1 MLSPMKTVLFDIT
14 DKSDL
19 LKELNDD
26 FDTLTD
32 IFELIDASIDE
43 DAPISLKDGGFIKE
57 GFNEELD
64 ELKSAKV
71 RGKQWLYDMEVTERE
86 KTGIK
91 NLKIGFNRVFG
102 YYFEVT
108 NSYKDQ
114 VPKEWIRKQTLTG
127 SERYMNEELK
137 EIYAEF

>member
-1 MLSPMKTVLFDIT
+1 
-14 DKSDL
+14 
-19 LKELNDD
+19 
-26 FDTLTD
+26 
-32 IFELIDASIDE
+32 
-43 DAPISLKDGGFIKE
+43 
-57 GFNEELD
+57 
-64 ELKSAKV
+64 
-71 RGKQWLYDMEVTERE
+71 MEVTERE
-86 KTGIK
+86 NTGIK

-137 EIYAEF
+137 GTIFYWEIKKEVNNI